1 MVDSENI
8 TLRDRDKITQIRDW
22 VDHPVTIS
30 FMANIAS
37 VIENNDISC
46 HASLKKG
53 DFSEAA
59 YWSASMEALNEVLKL
74 PEEMIEDLRE
84 E

>member
-8 TLRDRDKITQIRDW
+8 TQIRAW
-22 VDHPVTIS
+22 VNNPVTIS
-30 FMANIAS
+30 FMANIVS
-37 VIENNDISC
+37 VIEGNDISC